1 MRSERP
7 AGFGARLR
15 YWREL
20 AGLTQTQLGGRL
32 GYHHTYISKLE
43 SGDRRPPADLPGRA
57 DELLGAGGDLATFAR
72 PRAEGMWPLTGDRG
86 SIVDP
91 LPGRGFA
98 AEHADALQHWSARFP
113 VYGIVCPLHSRGCTA
128 SAADIPIAELLGP
141 RPSAKA
147 GATMVHGFAALL
159 AGYSQ
164 LNLERATTGITVP
177 VERCVHAIARAMD
190 SASKPVAVAL
200 SSLAAHFADLA
211 GWLRVES
218 GQNGLGMAWF
228 QRGLDWA
235 RASGN
240 VPAQCG
246 LYARMSGVARLE
258 GDGQTAITYGE
269 AVWATDPRRRWAAL
283 YGQLHAARGHALLGD
298 GREFERAVRDVLTL
312 AEGLGERDQVE
323 APWLCGGEGQT
334 FVSSFFA
341 GGLRDLA
348 KRNGEVR
355 PAARAAEFARHSL
368 ATLPR
373 QMYPSRVLL
382 TLRLADSHAC
392 AGELDAAVAT
402 ARPVVAEAQRVRMAL
417 IGRELAGLRARLARG
432 GALTAL
438 DNAVSAGTGNDHS
451 TIG

>member
-1 MRSERP
+1 M
-7 AGFGARLR
+7 FGERLR
-15 YWREL
+15 YWREV
-20 AGLTQTQLGGRL
+20 AGLTQTQLADRL

-43 SGDRRPPADLPGRA
+43 SGGRRPPSDLARRA

-72 PRAEGMWPLTGDRG
+72 SDGRWPLTGDPG

-91 LPGRGFA
+91 LPGTGFA
-98 AEHADALQHWSARFP
+98 AERADTAVQHWSARFP
-113 VYGIVCPLHSRGCTA
+113 VYGIVCPLHSRTGCTA
-128 SAADIPIAELLGP
+128 SVADTPIAELLGRQPSKP
-141 RPSAKA
+141 RAA
-147 GATMVHGFAALL
+147 VVHGFAALL

-164 LNLERATTGITVP
+164 LNLERATTDIIAP
-177 VERCVHAIARAMD
+177 VERCVHAISRAMD
-190 SASKPVAVAL
+190 GAGKPVALAL

-235 RASGN
+235 RASDN
-240 VPAQCG
+240 VPAQCA
-246 LYARMSGVARLE
+246 LFARMSGVARLE
-258 GDGQTAITYGE
+258 GDGHSAITY
-269 AVWATDPRRRWAAL
+269 ATAAQATDPRRRWAAL
-283 YGQLHAARGHALLGD
+283 YGQLHAARGHAQLGD
-298 GREFERAVRDVLTL
+298 GREFDRVAGEVLTL
-312 AEGLGERDQVE
+312 AERLGERDQVE
-323 APWLCGGEGQT
+323 APWLCGAEGQT
-334 FVSSFFA
+334 FVSSFLS

-348 KRNGEVR
+348 KRSGDVR
-355 PAARAAEFARHSL
+355 PAARAAELARRSL
-368 ATLPR
+368 VTLPR

-402 ARPVVAEAQRVRMAL
+402 AGPVVAEAQRVRMAL

-438 DNAVSAGTGNDHS
+438 DNTVLARTRNDHS
-451 TIG
+451 AVG